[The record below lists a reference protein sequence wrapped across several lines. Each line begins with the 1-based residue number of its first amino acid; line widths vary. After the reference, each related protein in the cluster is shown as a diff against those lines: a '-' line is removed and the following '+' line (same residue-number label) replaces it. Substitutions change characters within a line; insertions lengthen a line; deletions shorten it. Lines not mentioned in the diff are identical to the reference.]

1 MTWRPL
7 PAADCGALVLSGGD
21 PAQDRYLRA
30 FAAGYARSVIEL
42 DDPRQP
48 GDQTDLGNFE
58 VLMAPI
64 ARLDTGRALASQL
77 AARLV
82 PVPVP
87 SGLNA
92 GPFPVAYPG
101 EPVLRICLFGPE
113 STGKSTLGEA
123 LAAHY
128 RTLMVPEYGRTW
140 TETFGQDCGPEDIRR
155 IVQGHL
161 AGVRAAQQL
170 AGTLLIEDTDPVLT
184 AIWSDVLL
192 GERDPWFESFSDA
205 ADLYLLTGT
214 DVPWVADGIRYFPQE
229 DERRGFHTRCR
240 EELERRGLPFVE
252 VSGDRSARLATAITA
267 IDAAMAR
274 LASGGRG

>member
-7 PAADCGALVLSGGD
+7 PAADRGALVLSGGD
-21 PAQDRYLRA
+21 PVQDRYLRA
-30 FAAGYARSVIEL
+30 FAAGYARSVIEV
-42 DDPRQP
+42 DDPVRPAAQTAL
-48 GDQTDLGNFE
+48 GDVE

-64 ARLDTGRALASQL
+64 DRLDTGRALASRL

-82 PVPVP
+82 PVPAP
-87 SGLNA
+87 WGLHA
-92 GPFPVAYPG
+92 QPFPVAYPG
-101 EPVLRICLFGPE
+101 EPVARICLFGPE

-161 AGVRAAQQL
+161 AGVRAAEQWTP
-170 AGTLLIEDTDPVLT
+170 TLLIEDTDPVLT

-192 GERDPWFESFSDA
+192 GERDPWFERFSDT

-229 DERRGFHTRCR
+229 DQRAGFHFRCR

-267 IDAAMAR
+267 IDAAIAR
-274 LASGGRG
+274 RASGRRG